1 MKISKRKNKKYIIL
15 TAAILITATAILGFI
30 YLKKTQT
37 TENPTLSTERSTEPD
52 NTQIS
57 KANESKNSS
66 SDTKKEIK
74 NIEGP
79 DPQTSEKL
87 SGTITYGG
95 VVGQMLVIRTNI
107 DQFITE
113 GSCNLKL
120 SNNTAVIEKQ
130 STLVTNPSSSTC
142 DGFNVPLVELSNGDW
157 DIEITVSG
165 NNKSGTIKG
174 KVSI

>member
-15 TAAILITATAILGFI
+15 TVAILITATAILGFI
-30 YLKKTQT
+30 YLKKAQT
-37 TENPTLSTERSTEPD
+37 PENPTLSTERFTEPD

-57 KANESKNSS
+57 KTNESENSNP
-66 SDTKKEIK
+66 DAKKEIK

-79 DPQTSEKL
+79 DPQTLEKL
-87 SGTITYGG
+87 SGTITYSG

-107 DQFITE
+107 DQFISE